1 MKFYY
6 YVDKEGVRQGP
17 LPLEDL
23 TSNDISP
30 NTLVFCKGMEN
41 WQKAKDVADFDGIT
55 HLQEAID
62 QEPVLA
68 TIKTEENDNKDT
80 KFSSVA
86 EYCGISIDSDTL
98 TYIANNYGYK
108 LANVKYIKDKY
119 NIDLKV
125 AKEIIDEIYS
135 SNDMISSGTGSTIE
149 TTSVDEEEEETSSN
163 RKYWIIG
170 AIIGMI
176 VIIGMIFN
184 GNKTESS
191 TTIDSTYVDTIA
203 TIDAEEE
210 DRIIKEFITN
220 MYNNHLYDEYKFLEK
235 HCSRH
240 LLEKLQEDY
249 NNEYDNNDIN
259 HYAVWDFRTKAQDC
273 KTGDSSDK
281 TQIISVNSSGD
292 GWYTYEFYDGGWRGK
307 TRLKCYIQ
315 DGEVIMDVLEKI
327 YDECLEHYSN
337 KTEKD
342 WTLSGYILSN
352 DTRYPILIT
361 FHQSGDELYNC
372 VYKNVTYGGKI
383 HMTGSINED
392 GFTFEGK
399 DGSKDFVINVST
411 DYSGGWSG
419 YARDGDETLET
430 HLEEN

>member
-23 TSNDISP
+23 TPNDISP

-55 HLQEAID
+55 HLQETRE
-62 QEPVLA
+62 QGPVLP
-68 TIKTEENDNKDT
+68 TIKTEEIDNNDT

-98 TYIANNYGYK
+98 TYIANNYGHK
-108 LANVKYIKDKY
+108 IANIKYIKDKY
-119 NIDLKV
+119 NIGLKV

-135 SNDMISSGTGSTIE
+135 SNDMISLGTGSTIE
-149 TTSVDEEEEETSSN
+149 TTSADEEEEETSSN

-170 AIIGMI
+170 AIIALI
-176 VIIGMIFN
+176 AIIGMMFN
-184 GNKTESS
+184 GNKTETS
-191 TTIDSTYVDTIA
+191 TAIDSTYVDTIA
-203 TIDAEEE
+203 TIDSEEE
-210 DRIIKEFITN
+210 ERIIKEFITN

-249 NNEYDNNDIN
+249 EYDHDGVA
-259 HYAVWDFRTKAQDC
+259 YAVWDFRTSAQDG
-273 KTGDSSDK
+273 KSDGNDK
-281 TQIISVNSSGD
+281 TQIISVTSSGD

-327 YDECLEHYSN
+327 YDECFENYSN

-342 WTLSGYILSN
+342 WTLSGYILSD

-383 HMTGSINED
+383 HMTGSITED

-411 DYSGGWSG
+411 DYNGGWSG
-419 YARDGDETLET
+419 HAIDGDETLEA